1 VAKLKITL
9 QKSLIGRS
17 EKQRVIV
24 KTLGLKKVNSQVI
37 HEDVPQ
43 IRGMI
48 KKVSHLVKVE
58 EV

>member
-1 VAKLKITL
+1 MAKLKITL

-37 HEDVPQ
+37 HEDIPQ

>member
-1 VAKLKITL
+1 MAKLKITL

>member
-48 KKVSHLVKVE
+48 KKVSHLVKME